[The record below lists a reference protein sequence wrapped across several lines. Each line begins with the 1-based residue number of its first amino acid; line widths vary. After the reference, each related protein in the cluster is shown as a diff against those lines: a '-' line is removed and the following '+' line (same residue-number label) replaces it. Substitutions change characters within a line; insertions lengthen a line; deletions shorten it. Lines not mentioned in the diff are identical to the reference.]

1 MIDKQGGLGRDTGVA
16 DTIIEKSVKHF
27 LKLQAY
33 VDKYDNWAFMP
44 RGRILKAEV
53 KSSLCEAAPL
63 VSVQQ
68 YLNDEMKAILRVK
81 GKTDIKPNPDEPNKA

>member
-1 MIDKQGGLGRDTGVA
+1 MIDKQGSLVSDTGVA
-16 DTIIEKSVKHF
+16 DAIIEKSAKHF
-27 LKLQAY
+27 TKLQAY

-53 KSSLCEAAPL
+53 TKSLCDAAPL
-63 VSVQQ
+63 VTVQQ

>member
-1 MIDKQGGLGRDTGVA
+1 MIDKQGSLVSDTGVA
-16 DTIIEKSVKHF
+16 DAIIEKSAKHF
-27 LKLQAY
+27 TKLQAY

-81 GKTDIKPNPDEPNKA
+81 GKTDIKPNPDEPSKA